1 MTIRSAVFSF
11 FSMVEPPFVYN
22 MVIAVAIVGGEI
34 NMLSPKPNRQF
45 VPKNW
50 EYLDEALQRRFNSNI
65 NHPQYSINVNDYAMS
80 KEEIIKEAQKN
91 GYKVT
96 SNGDYLKFE

>member
-1 MTIRSAVFSF
+1 
-11 FSMVEPPFVYN
+11 
-22 MVIAVAIVGGEI
+22 
-34 NMLSPKPNRQF
+34 MLSPKPNRQF

-80 KEEIIKEAQKN
+80 KEEIIKEAQKMVI
-91 GYKVT
+91 K
-96 SNGDYLKFE
+96 